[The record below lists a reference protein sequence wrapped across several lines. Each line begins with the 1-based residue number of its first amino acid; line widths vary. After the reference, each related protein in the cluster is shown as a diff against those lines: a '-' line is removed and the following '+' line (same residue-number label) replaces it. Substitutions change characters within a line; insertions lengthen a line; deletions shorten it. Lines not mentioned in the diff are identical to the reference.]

1 MTLYII
7 HTTKYVLHMN
17 SKHDV
22 CTGKTDF
29 ISLFRYMYIHSVTR
43 SAKANMFTLSPS
55 RKTARQTIKFIRL
68 KYDLINV
75 FH

>member
-1 MTLYII
+1 MLVLFLIRMVHVHYTYITLYII

-55 RKTARQTIKFIRL
+55 RKTA
-68 KYDLINV
+68 
-75 FH
+75 